1 MRVKETKEVY
11 EGEVIDLT
19 PEEAENP
26 LGGYGKTI
34 SHVVVG
40 LKSGKGTKKLRL
52 DPSIYESIQKE
63 RVAVGDVI
71 YIEANTG
78 AVKRVGRSDAYATEF
93 DLEAEEYVPIPK
105 GEVHKKKE
113 IVQDVTL
120 HDLDVANSR
129 PQGGQDIM
137 SMMGQLTKP
146 KKTEITDKLRSE
158 INKVVEKY
166 IDQGV
171 AELVPGVLFID
182 EVHMLDIECF
192 TYLNRALES
201 KISPIVILASNR
213 GVCTIKGTDGITAPH
228 GVPTDL
234 LGRLLII
241 PTYPYDATDIKT
253 IVQIRTKTEQL
264 NIDEPAM
271 AALADIGVRSSLRY
285 ALQLMTPASVIAK
298 SAGRNNIQVSD
309 VQECQELF
317 IDAGRSSALTE
328 ASGIANGFIS

>member
-1 MRVKETKEVY
+1 M
-11 EGEVIDLT
+11 LT
-19 PEEAENP
+19 Q
-26 LGGYGKTI
+26 GK
-34 SHVVVG
+34 
-40 LKSGKGTKKLRL
+40 
-52 DPSIYESIQKE
+52 
-63 RVAVGDVI
+63 
-71 YIEANTG
+71 
-78 AVKRVGRSDAYATEF
+78 
-93 DLEAEEYVPIPK
+93 
-105 GEVHKKKE
+105 
-113 IVQDVTL
+113 
-120 HDLDVANSR
+120 
-129 PQGGQDIM
+129 QGGQDIM

-213 GVCTIKGTDGITAPH
+213 GVCTIRGTDGITAPH

-241 PTYPYDATDIKT
+241 PTYPYDANDIKT
-253 IVQIRTKTEQL
+253 IVQIRAKTEQL
-264 NIDEPAM
+264 NIDE
-271 AALADIGVRSSLRY
+271 AAISTIAEIGVKSSLRY

-298 SAGRNNIQVSD
+298 SMNRVKIEVSD

-328 ASGIANGFIS
+328 QAGIANGFIS

>member
-1 MRVKETKEVY
+1 
-11 EGEVIDLT
+11 
-19 PEEAENP
+19 
-26 LGGYGKTI
+26 
-34 SHVVVG
+34 VG

-63 RVAVGDVI
+63 RVQVGDVI

-120 HDLDVANSR
+120 HDLDVANAR
-129 PQGGQDIM
+129 PQGGQDII

-146 KKTEITDKLRSE
+146 KKTEITDKLRAE

-213 GVCTIKGTDGITAPH
+213 GVCTIRGTDGITSAH

-241 PTYPYDATDIKT
+241 PTYPYGADDIKT
-253 IVQIRTKTEQL
+253 IVRIRTKTEGL
-264 NIDEPAM
+264 DLDEAAIDAIAE
-271 AALADIGVRSSLRY
+271 IGVRSSLRY
-285 ALQLMTPASVIAK
+285 ALQLMTPASVVAR
-298 SAGRNNIQVSD
+298 SAGRTKIEVGD
-309 VQECQELF
+309 VRECQELF
-317 IDAGRSSALTE
+317 IDASTSAQLVE
-328 ASGIANGFIS
+328 KGPGAGGYIS